1 MENFVHRNGALG
13 ALVTDLSG
21 AFDCLQHSPP
31 AKKLHANGI
40 NKISTE
46 YLRDY
51 LRHWKQNYFLAQ
63 MHLHLIKAV
72 AEIFLL
78 KY

>member
-1 MENFVHRNGALG
+1 MENFVHRNGTLG

-21 AFDCLQHSPP
+21 AFDSLQHSPP

-51 LRHWKQNYFLAQ
+51 LRHWKQNRQLMWNLFVGANAPSFD
-63 MHLHLIKAV
+63 KGSS
-72 AEIFLL
+72 
-78 KY
+78 